1 MKHFFTL
8 IGVAVI
14 IFCHF
19 GCSSEE
25 EAPVEP
31 EPTMLADETTEVN
44 ETGEMPDVLPLADTV
59 VLENMYTDEAERLAD
74 ETPVQIVT
82 VLQGS
87 NRVTIEARFRGVRD
101 FGLGFPI
108 YECELMSEEVERMG
122 GIAAGMSGS
131 PVGPPGRVMGAL
143 AYGNNFSTAPT
154 RFWVTA
160 IDAMESGLTHQTF
173 DEALAEKLAGAP
185 ALGSPI
191 ATYAP
196 VKTPLM
202 VTGIKPHRLQY
213 LAGFLKDARF
223 DAIQLLAAVGDAP
236 AAPAADRDLI
246 AGDMIGVAIST
257 GDVVNAIGFGTVTQV
272 YDDNTFIAFG
282 HPFSSF
288 GAGKTAHPVYRA
300 VVNGLV
306 PNLQSTYKSTSATG
320 DPIGTIHKDL
330 IFGIVG
336 ELGVIPEMIQVNMEY
351 HRDKHVTKKNHE
363 VAYGEESFISL
374 LAALTFDA
382 IRLETSPSTINLTLE
397 LHFKETDETYT
408 ETFLRASNDTFF
420 DLWNNTNEVIS
431 AFTDPFSN
439 TVEKATL
446 TSVDLT
452 IREMPEIQLATL
464 HEVSVTEP
472 LMRGETATVSIVL
485 LPHWSAVD
493 KGARKIEKSVSITVP
508 RDFSD
513 DSAWLSVV
521 AKDPDDFDFDFD
533 FGLDLNFDFD
543 FDAETEDEDQR
554 PPENLDE
561 LITQMT
567 EQQAPPPGKITVIL
581 SDDPVHPGDLIF
593 DDDPQEEIILE
604 DFIVTGSKQI
614 FVQIE
619 GN

>member
-1 MKHFFTL
+1 MKHFFPL
-8 IGVAVI
+8 IGVAVM
-14 IFCHF
+14 IFCCF

-31 EPTMLADETTEVN
+31 DPSMIADTEADETVEVSA
-44 ETGEMPDVLPLADTV
+44 VLPLADTV
-59 VLENMYTDEAERLAD
+59 VLENMYTAEAERLAD

-82 VLQGS
+82 VLQDS
-87 NRVTIEARFRGVRD
+87 ERVTINARFRGVRD
-101 FGLGFPI
+101 FGFGFPI

-131 PVGPPGRVMGAL
+131 PVGPPGRIMGAL
-143 AYGNNFSTAPT
+143 AYGDNFSTAPT

-173 DEALAEKLAGAP
+173 DEVLAEKLAGAP
-185 ALGSPI
+185 ALGSPL

-213 LAGFLKDARF
+213 LAGFFKDARF
-223 DAIQLLAAVGDAP
+223 DAIQLLGAVGNAP
-236 AAPAADRDLI
+236 AAPTANKDLK

-272 YDDNTFIAFG
+272 YDDNTFIGFG
-282 HPFSSF
+282 HSFSDY
-288 GAGKTAHPVYRA
+288 GAGKTAYPVYRA

-306 PNLQSTYKSTSATG
+306 PNLQSTYKSTAATG

-336 ELGVIPEMIQVNMEY
+336 EIGVIPEMIQVNIEY
-351 HRDKHVTKKNHE
+351 ERDKHVSEKHHE
-363 VAYGEESFISL
+363 VAYGEEAFIGL

-382 IRLETSPSTINLTLE
+382 IRLETSPSTINVTLQ

-408 ETFLRASNDTFF
+408 ETFLSASDDTFF
-420 DLWNNTNEVIS
+420 DLYENTDEVIS

-439 TVEKATL
+439 TVAKATL

-452 IREMPEIQLATL
+452 IREMPEIQVATL
-464 HEVSVTEP
+464 HEVSVPEP
-472 LMRGETATVSIVL
+472 LIRGETATVRIVL

-493 KGARKIEKSVSITVP
+493 KGERRIEKSVSLAVP

-513 DSAWLSVV
+513 DFAWLSVV
-521 AKDPDDFDFDFD
+521 AKDPDDFDFGDD
-533 FGLDLNFDFD
+533 FGFDFD
-543 FDAETEDEDQR
+543 FDFDTDLEDEEQR

-561 LITQMT
+561 LIAQLT
-567 EQQAPPPGKITVIL
+567 EQQAPPPGEIKVIL
-581 SDDPVHPGDLIF
+581 SEDPVYPGDFIF
-593 DDDPQEEIILE
+593 DDDPQEEIVLE
-604 DFIVTGSKQI
+604 HFIVTGSEQI
-614 FVQIE
+614 LVSIE
-619 GN
+619 DE